1 MKPEEVLIK
10 IKTEITDE
18 KKDTNEK
25 MIDDLVMN
33 IFLKNMGYE
42 RIDGKNILKDRLQYN
57 ISNCFIISYYYELD
71 VDKALSLLTK
81 VIENMSDNTWGML
94 LHKKGVWLLNN
105 SIVTIAGEEKFKSDK
120 IVFRI
125 PFNQKIDDEY
135 FQYFTHENL
144 LIRKNT
150 CFFRD
155 MITYRNTEFKS
166 KKITWNAYHTALK
179 RFFSF
184 YINNVNDFDNN
195 NIRSS
200 DKSNRYDE
208 IKLSDFEQ
216 YVDQKDTIATVN
228 SLKNQFFYVK
238 DFIVK
243 KTDNGEFDVSSN
255 VVINRCEKILRK
267 KMELEEVDER
277 KIKKAIKY
285 LEAGRN
291 GLRDKT
297 IFLILFTLELSEEIY
312 ACLGGMKILQM
323 IVKCLNEEKESLLY
337 LNIYRVV

>member
-1 MKPEEVLIK
+1 M
-10 IKTEITDE
+10 
-18 KKDTNEK
+18 
-25 MIDDLVMN
+25 
-33 IFLKNMGYE
+33 
-42 RIDGKNILKDRLQYN
+42 
-57 ISNCFIISYYYELD
+57 
-71 VDKALSLLTK
+71 
-81 VIENMSDNTWGML
+81 
-94 LHKKGVWLLNN
+94 
-105 SIVTIAGEEKFKSDK
+105 
-120 IVFRI
+120 
-125 PFNQKIDDEY
+125 
-135 FQYFTHENL
+135 
-144 LIRKNT
+144 
-150 CFFRD
+150 
-155 MITYRNTEFKS
+155 
-166 KKITWNAYHTALK
+166 
-179 RFFSF
+179 
-184 YINNVNDFDNN
+184 
-195 NIRSS
+195 
-200 DKSNRYDE
+200 
-208 IKLSDFEQ
+208 
-216 YVDQKDTIATVN
+216 DQKDTIATVN